1 MQIRWVRVGAIA
13 VALEVVLF
21 AVLVPI
27 SFMNQTVFLVAV
39 PVGVF
44 VFAFLLTRWFLRPVT
59 RHVLLHGTLIGVVA
73 TALYLAL
80 VAAQPGGLGAALA
93 VYGAPLF
100 WFSQALRVIGCL
112 AGAAARQHRQQLVV
126 PGAG

>member
-1 MQIRWVRVGAIA
+1 MQIRWIRVGVGAL
-13 VALEVVLF
+13 ALEVVLF

-27 SFMNQTVFLVAV
+27 SFVNQTAFLVAV

-44 VFAFLLTRWFLRPVT
+44 VIALLLTRWLLRPVT
-59 RHVLLHGTLIGVVA
+59 RHVLLHGTLIGIVA
-73 TALYLAL
+73 TLLYFGL

-93 VYGAPLF
+93 VYGVPLF

-112 AGAAARQHRQQLVV
+112 AGAADRQRRQHVDHGRR
-126 PGAG
+126 